1 MAETA
6 TLERLVELAKQL
18 SVIDKVRLI
27 EQLAPQIEQE
37 LKPRD
42 HAGRRPLLGLWRGL
56 ELCEEEIDR
65 ARRDAWAEFPRKD
78 I

>member
-37 LKPRD
+37 LTPCD
-42 HAGRRPLLGLWRGL
+42 QAGRRPLLGLWR
-56 ELCEEEIDR
+56 E
-65 ARRDAWAEFPRKD
+65 
-78 I
+78 